1 MASGV
6 SDQRRYMERAIELG
20 RAGLGEVSPRPSVGA
35 VIVPDGEVVGEGR
48 TEPAPERHA
57 EVVAIQQA
65 DERARGATIYTTLE
79 PCSHTHFTGPCV
91 DVLIAAGID
100 RVVCPVGDPDP
111 RVDGAGF
118 RKLREAGI
126 QVVMPLEGDLIE
138 RAIESLEGFLHH
150 IATGRPFVI
159 VKFAASLDGRIAT
172 RTGGSQWITSE
183 AARERAHLMRAQAD
197 ALITGIGT
205 VLADDPRLTA
215 RLDGVTGRP
224 RLRVIVDSD
233 GRMPST
239 AALLA
244 EPGDVL
250 WVQAEGCKSTIDAPS
265 VETVQLPRSESGGVD
280 FGSLLDLLGERG
292 CINVMM
298 EAGAALTG
306 SVIDAGLAD
315 KVAAFIAP
323 VIIGGADALPAVGG
337 IGVSEVSSALKL
349 DRVRVEQI
357 GPDVLITGY
366 APRQRERNH
375 NTAKRIACL
384 PE

>member
-6 SDQRRYMERAIELG
+6 PDQRRYMERAIELG

-35 VIVPDGEVVGEGR
+35 VIAIDGEVVGEGR
-48 TEPAPERHA
+48 TEPAPDRHA

-65 DERARGATIYTTLE
+65 GERARGATIYTTLE
-79 PCSHTHFTGPCV
+79 PCSHIHFTGPCV
-91 DVLIAAGID
+91 DALIAAGID

-111 RVDGAGF
+111 RVDGEGF
-118 RKLREAGI
+118 RRLREAGI

-138 RAIESLEGFLHH
+138 SAMESLEGFLHH
-150 IATGRPFVI
+150 IGTGRPFVT
-159 VKFAASLDGRIAT
+159 VKYAASLDGRIAT
-172 RTGGSQWITSE
+172 RTGDSQWITSE

-215 RLDGVTGRP
+215 RLDGMTGRP

-239 AALLA
+239 AALLG

-250 WVQAEGCKSTIDAPS
+250 WVQAEGCKSTIDAANL
-265 VETVQLPRSESGGVD
+265 ETVQIPRSESGGVD
-280 FGSLLDLLGERG
+280 FESLLDLLGERG
-292 CINVMM
+292 CVNVML

-315 KVAAFIAP
+315 KMAAFIAP
-323 VIIGGADALPAVGG
+323 VVIGGTDALPAVGG

-349 DRVRVEQI
+349 DRVCVEQI

-366 APRQRERNH
+366 APQ
-375 NTAKRIACL
+375 
-384 PE
+384 

>member
-1 MASGV
+1 
-6 SDQRRYMERAIELG
+6 MERAIELG

-35 VIVPDGEVVGEGR
+35 VIVRDCEVVGEGR

-65 DERARGATIYTTLE
+65 GERARGATIYTTLE

-91 DVLIAAGID
+91 DALITAGID

-111 RVDGAGF
+111 RVDGEGF

-126 QVVMPLEGDLIE
+126 QVVMPLEGDLVE
-138 RAIESLEGFLHH
+138 RAMESLEGFLHH
-150 IATGRPFVI
+150 MATRRPFVT

-172 RTGGSQWITSE
+172 RTGDSQWITSKE
-183 AARERAHLMRAQAD
+183 ARERVHLMRAQTD
-197 ALITGIGT
+197 AVITGIGT

-215 RLDGVTGRP
+215 RLEGVTGRP

-250 WVQAEGCKSTIDAPS
+250 WVQAEGCKLTLDAPS
-265 VETVQLPRSESGGVD
+265 LEAVQLPRSKSGGIDVK
-280 FGSLLDLLGERG
+280 SLLDLLGERG

-323 VIIGGADALPAVGG
+323 VIIGGADALTAVGG

-349 DRVRVEQI
+349 DRMRVEQI

-366 APRQRERNH
+366 APQ
-375 NTAKRIACL
+375 
-384 PE
+384 

>member
-1 MASGV
+1 MSSGL

-20 RAGLGEVSPRPSVGA
+20 RAGLGDVSPRPSVGA
-35 VIVPDGEVVGEGR
+35 VIVRDGEVVGEGR

-65 DERARGATIYTTLE
+65 GERARGATIYTTLE
-79 PCSHTHFTGPCV
+79 PCSHTHFTGPCA
-91 DVLIAAGID
+91 DALIAAGID

-111 RVDGAGF
+111 RVDGEGF

-126 QVVMPLEGDLIE
+126 QVAMPLEGDLIE
-138 RAIESLEGFLHH
+138 RAVESLEGFLHH
-150 IATGRPFVI
+150 IATGRPFVT

-172 RTGGSQWITSE
+172 RTGDSQWITSE
-183 AARERAHLMRAQAD
+183 AARERAHLMRAQTD
-197 ALITGIGT
+197 ALVTGIGT

-250 WVQAEGCKSTIDAPS
+250 WVQAEGCKLTINAPRL
-265 VETVQLPRSESGGVD
+265 EAVQLPRSGSGGID
-280 FGSLLDLLGERG
+280 LGSLLDLLGERG

-337 IGVSEVSSALKL
+337 IGVSVVSSALKL
-349 DRVRVEQI
+349 DRIRVEQI

-366 APRQRERNH
+366 APR
-375 NTAKRIACL
+375 
-384 PE
+384 

>member
-35 VIVPDGEVVGEGR
+35 VIVRDGEVVGEGR

-65 DERARGATIYTTLE
+65 GERARRATIYTTLE
-79 PCSHTHFTGPCV
+79 PCSHTHVTGPCV
-91 DVLIAAGID
+91 DALIAAGID

-111 RVDGAGF
+111 RVDGEGF

-126 QVVMPLEGDLIE
+126 QVIMPLEGDLIE
-138 RAIESLEGFLHH
+138 RAMESLEGFLHH
-150 IATGRPFVI
+150 IATGRPFVT

-172 RTGGSQWITSE
+172 RTGDSQWITSK

-233 GRMPST
+233 GRMSST

-250 WVQAEGCKSTIDAPS
+250 WVQAEGCKLTIDAPS
-265 VETVQLPRSESGGVD
+265 LEAVQLPLSESGGID

-323 VIIGGADALPAVGG
+323 VIIGGADALTAVGG

-357 GPDVLITGY
+357 GSDVLITGY
-366 APRQRERNH
+366 APQ
-375 NTAKRIACL
+375 
-384 PE
+384 

>member
-6 SDQRRYMERAIELG
+6 PDQRRYMERAIELG

-35 VIVPDGEVVGEGR
+35 VIAIDGEVVGEGR
-48 TEPAPERHA
+48 TEPAPDRHA

-65 DERARGATIYTTLE
+65 GERARGATIYTTLE
-79 PCSHTHFTGPCV
+79 PCSHIHFTGPCV
-91 DVLIAAGID
+91 DALIAAGID

-111 RVDGAGF
+111 RVDGEGF
-118 RKLREAGI
+118 RRLREAGI

-138 RAIESLEGFLHH
+138 SAMESLEGFLHH
-150 IATGRPFVI
+150 IGTGRPFVT
-159 VKFAASLDGRIAT
+159 VKYAASLDGRIAT
-172 RTGGSQWITSE
+172 RTGDSQWITSE
-183 AARERAHLMRAQAD
+183 AARDRAHLMRAQTD

-215 RLDGVTGRP
+215 RLDGMTGRP

-239 AALLA
+239 AALLG

-250 WVQAEGCKSTIDAPS
+250 WVQAEGCKSTIAAANL
-265 VETVQLPRSESGGVD
+265 ETVKIPRSESGGVD
-280 FGSLLDLLGERG
+280 FESLLDLLGERG
-292 CINVMM
+292 CVNVML

-315 KVAAFIAP
+315 KMAAFIAP
-323 VIIGGADALPAVGG
+323 VVIGGTDALPAVGG

-349 DRVRVEQI
+349 DRVCVEQI

-366 APRQRERNH
+366 APQ
-375 NTAKRIACL
+375 
-384 PE
+384 

>member
-1 MASGV
+1 VASGV
-6 SDQRRYMERAIELG
+6 PDHRRYMERAIELG

-35 VIVPDGEVVGEGR
+35 VIVSDGEVVGEGR
-48 TEPAPERHA
+48 TEPAPDRHA
-57 EVVAIQQA
+57 EVVAIEQA
-65 DERARGATIYTTLE
+65 GERARGATIYTTLE

-91 DVLIAAGID
+91 DALIAAGID

-111 RVDGAGF
+111 RVDGEGF
-118 RKLREAGI
+118 RKLREAGV

-138 RAIESLEGFLHH
+138 SAMESIEGFLHH
-150 IATGRPFVI
+150 MATGRPFVT
-159 VKFAASLDGRIAT
+159 VKFASSLDGRIAT
-172 RTGGSQWITSE
+172 RTGDSQWITSE
-183 AARERAHLMRAQAD
+183 AARERAHLMRSQAD

-215 RLDGVTGRP
+215 RLDGMTGRP

-239 AALLA
+239 AALLG
-244 EPGDVL
+244 EPGNVL
-250 WVQAEGCKSTIDAPS
+250 WVRAEGCKSTIDAPNL
-265 VETVQLPRSESGGVD
+265 ETIEIPRSESGGVS
-280 FGSLLDLLGERG
+280 FESLLDFLGERG
-292 CINVMM
+292 CINVML

-366 APRQRERNH
+366 APQ
-375 NTAKRIACL
+375 
-384 PE
+384 

>member
-6 SDQRRYMERAIELG
+6 PDQRRYMERAIELG

-35 VIVPDGEVVGEGR
+35 VIAIDGEVVGEGR
-48 TEPAPERHA
+48 TEPAPDRHA

-65 DERARGATIYTTLE
+65 GERARGATIYTTLE
-79 PCSHTHFTGPCV
+79 PCSHIHFTGPCV
-91 DVLIAAGID
+91 DALIAAGID

-111 RVDGAGF
+111 RVDGEGF
-118 RKLREAGI
+118 RRLREAGI

-138 RAIESLEGFLHH
+138 SAMESLEGFLHH
-150 IATGRPFVI
+150 IGTGRPFVT
-159 VKFAASLDGRIAT
+159 VKYAASLDGRIAT
-172 RTGGSQWITSE
+172 RTGDSQWITSE
-183 AARERAHLMRAQAD
+183 AARDRAHLMRAQTD

-215 RLDGVTGRP
+215 RLDGMTGRP

-239 AALLA
+239 AALLG

-250 WVQAEGCKSTIDAPS
+250 WVQAEGCKSTIDAANL
-265 VETVQLPRSESGGVD
+265 ETVKIPRSESGGVD
-280 FGSLLDLLGERG
+280 FESLLDLLGERG
-292 CINVMM
+292 CVNVML

-315 KVAAFIAP
+315 KMAAFIAP
-323 VIIGGADALPAVGG
+323 VVIGGTDALPAVGG

-349 DRVRVEQI
+349 DRVCVEQI

-366 APRQRERNH
+366 APQ
-375 NTAKRIACL
+375 
-384 PE
+384 

>member
-1 MASGV
+1 
-6 SDQRRYMERAIELG
+6 MERAIELG

-35 VIVPDGEVVGEGR
+35 VIVRDGEVVGEGR

-65 DERARGATIYTTLE
+65 GERARRATIYTTLE
-79 PCSHTHFTGPCV
+79 PCSHTHVTGPCV
-91 DVLIAAGID
+91 DALIAAGID

-111 RVDGAGF
+111 RVDGEGF

-126 QVVMPLEGDLIE
+126 QVAMPLEGDLIE
-138 RAIESLEGFLHH
+138 RAMESLEGFLHH
-150 IATGRPFVI
+150 IATGRPFVT

-172 RTGGSQWITSE
+172 RTGDSQWITSE

-244 EPGDVL
+244 EPGDIL
-250 WVQAEGCKSTIDAPS
+250 WVQAEGCKLTLDAPGL
-265 VETVQLPRSESGGVD
+265 EAVQLPRSKSGGID
-280 FGSLLDLLGERG
+280 FKSLLDLLGERG

-323 VIIGGADALPAVGG
+323 IILGGADALTAVGG

-349 DRVRVEQI
+349 DRIRVEQI
-357 GPDVLITGY
+357 GSDVLITGY
-366 APRQRERNH
+366 APQ
-375 NTAKRIACL
+375 
-384 PE
+384 